1 MGLEDGTWLK
11 YFSYYERVYQADG
24 YLRLN
29 WVFFMNS
36 MGYINIKKEDKEIK
50 EISFS

>member
-1 MGLEDGTWLK
+1 MGLEDGTWLR
-11 YFSYYERVYQADG
+11 YLSYYERVHQADR

-36 MGYINIKKEDKEIK
+36 MGYINIKNEDKGIK